1 MPSSTTP
8 HHPLRRISTGSLS
21 SLARSTDRAASSPS
35 GLDFLL
41 PALTDL
47 SDEAATLATNTSQM
61 TALHDALGT
70 FNEAFAGYLYTLKMN
85 AFCVEWPEAPN
96 EFSFQRAESLKE
108 PVPPPP
114 SAFTMPPTPQTG
126 PSQATSHSDTQA
138 FINAA
143 DMTYMTTHSDNF
155 EEQTPPAR
163 PKSRV
168 GAGAGAGLKKAP
180 PGVAAKKA
188 TGALKKKRELEVS
201 GIIDT
206 LPLEYRGDNPTER
219 LRMEKVIMKL
229 MENPEGVTLKDM
241 VLPPDM
247 PQARVNKCLITLVAK
262 KLVSKPVVGKITV
275 YRWVGS

>member
-1 MPSSTTP
+1 MPPSSNTP

-21 SLARSTDRAASSPS
+21 SLARSTDRANSSPS

-96 EFSFQRAESLKE
+96 ELSFQRAESLKE
-108 PVPPPP
+108 PIAPPP
-114 SAFTMPPTPQTG
+114 SVSAMPPTPQSR
-126 PSQATSHSDTQA
+126 PSQSSSHSETQA
-138 FINAA
+138 SANAA
-143 DMTYMTTHSDNF
+143 DMTYMTTHSDNSM
-155 EEQTPPAR
+155 EQTPPAR

-168 GAGAGAGLKKAP
+168 GAGAGAGVKKAP
-180 PGVAAKKA
+180 TGAAGKKP

-206 LPLEYRGDNPTER
+206 LPLEYRGGNP
-219 LRMEKVIMKL
+219 VSIYQ
-229 MENPEGVTLKDM
+229 VTLISTN
-241 VLPPDM
+241 VL
-247 PQARVNKCLITLVAK
+247 
-262 KLVSKPVVGKITV
+262 
-275 YRWVGS
+275 